1 MSDKETILAANANYY
16 DAFEASDFAAMSGIW
31 ADDDISC
38 IHPGWPVLVGRGA
51 VIESYRNILSHP
63 NQERI
68 VHRHDTPM
76 ISGGEGRVFCVE
88 FVGGM
93 ALAVTNWFRKID
105 GSWKMLHHQ
114 ASPINPTVE
123 EITPTPATRLN

>member
-1 MSDKETILAANANYY
+1 MSDKETILVANATYY
-16 DAFEASDFAAMSGIW
+16 EAFEASDFTRMSGIW

-68 VHRHDTPM
+68 IHRHDTAM
-76 ISGGEGRVFCVE
+76 ISGDDGRVFCVE

-93 ALAVTNWFRKID
+93 ALAVTNWFRKVNETWRMI
-105 GSWKMLHHQ
+105 HHQ

-123 EITPTPATRLN
+123 ELRPSVGNRLN

>member
-1 MSDKETILAANANYY
+1 MSDKETILAANATYY
-16 DAFEASDFAAMSGIW
+16 HAFEASDFVRMSGIW

-38 IHPGWPVLVGRGA
+38 IHPGWPVLLGRAA

-68 VHRHDTPM
+68 EHRHDTAM
-76 ISGGEGRVFCVE
+76 VSNEDGRVFCVE

-105 GSWKMLHHQ
+105 GTWRMIHHQ
-114 ASPINPTVE
+114 ASPINPTIE
-123 EITPTPATRLN
+123 EIRPSSSNRLN